1 MNNKKTIISKTLN
14 CNDTTTFQTT
24 LEDEIRLIQNPTKEI
39 RELIDKIRELKKSG
53 SDIKPLKRRLP
64 ALMING
70 YFEDRK
76 KENGKLLQYSNVT
89 CLDFDNFKTYPEVFN
104 FKYRLDTNFLIKPYI
119 YAMFLSPSGLGL
131 KVLIKHNNKNP
142 EEHYKLFESLK
153 ELFERENLATN
164 LDKSCKDLRR
174 LTFISY
180 DDSFTFYFNQDSLE
194 FNYESDL
201 NNIDVD
207 SPFPFSTPP
216 IETTTIPEDLGDE
229 RILRIFRS
237 NWNKRNV
244 AIGNRNQ
251 NLFSMAF
258 ECVKGGINKNL
269 TEEVLMKIYLPLG
282 LSKNEISTTISNAY
296 NYSDKFG
303 IKRNWINERYAS
315 K

>member
-1 MNNKKTIISKTLN
+1 
-14 CNDTTTFQTT
+14 
-24 LEDEIRLIQNPTKEI
+24 
-39 RELIDKIRELKKSG
+39 
-53 SDIKPLKRRLP
+53 
-64 ALMING
+64 
-70 YFEDRK
+70 
-76 KENGKLLQYSNVT
+76 
-89 CLDFDNFKTYPEVFN
+89 
-104 FKYRLDTNFLIKPYI
+104 
-119 YAMFLSPSGLGL
+119 
-131 KVLIKHNNKNP
+131 
-142 EEHYKLFESLK
+142 
-153 ELFERENLATN
+153 
-164 LDKSCKDLRR
+164 
-174 LTFISY
+174 
-180 DDSFTFYFNQDSLE
+180 
-194 FNYESDL
+194 L

>member
-76 KENGKLLQYSNVT
+76 KENGKLLQYSNIT
-89 CLDFDNFKTYPEVFN
+89 CLDFDNFQTYPEVFN

-174 LTFISY
+174 LTFVTY
-180 DDSFTFYFNQDSLE
+180 DDSFTFYFNPDSLE

-216 IETTTIPEDLGDE
+216 IEIETRTYFQWL
-229 RILRIFRS
+229 
-237 NWNKRNV
+237 
-244 AIGNRNQ
+244 
-251 NLFSMAF
+251 
-258 ECVKGGINKNL
+258 
-269 TEEVLMKIYLPLG
+269 
-282 LSKNEISTTISNAY
+282 SNAL
-296 NYSDKFG
+296 KV
-303 IKRNWINERYAS
+303 E
-315 K
+315 